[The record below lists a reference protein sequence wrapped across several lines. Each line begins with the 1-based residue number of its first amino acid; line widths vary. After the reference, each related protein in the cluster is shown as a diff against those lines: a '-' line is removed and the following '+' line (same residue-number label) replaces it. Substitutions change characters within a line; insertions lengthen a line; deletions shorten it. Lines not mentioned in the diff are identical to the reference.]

1 MLCVVPDISA
11 FRSGWKW
18 VRQPLQV
25 ILLNMLDSAT
35 VPAHYVKLVTV
46 WLLKVNAAIALNPLP
61 TIYL

>member
-46 WLLKVNAAIALNPLP
+46 RLLKVYAAIALNPLP
-61 TIYL
+61 AIYL